1 MNKLQL
7 PEFKTYEEEAAYWD
21 NIDTGDFM
29 EDDGEWFQFE
39 TPTQRAIQV
48 SILPQIANVLVQRA
62 RAQKVSVET
71 LINVLLFE
79 NIGTTTV

>member
-1 MNKLQL
+1 MNELQL
-7 PEFKTYEEEAAYWD
+7 PEFKTYEEEATYWD
-21 NIDTGDFM
+21 NIDTADFM

-39 TPTQRAIQV
+39 TSTQRAIQV

-62 RAQKVSVET
+62 RTQKVSVET

-79 NIGTTTV
+79 NMGTTAV